1 MVQEVADDK
10 MAEGYRTT
18 KEKKTRQR
26 HQRLGV
32 GQSSHANWTFGRNT

>member
-10 MAEGYRTT
+10 MAEGNGTT
-18 KEKKTRQR
+18 KEKKTRQVKER

-32 GQSSHANWTFGRNT
+32 GQSIHAN

>member
-18 KEKKTRQR
+18 KETKTRQVKEKTPKIGSR
-26 HQRLGV
+26 
-32 GQSSHANWTFGRNT
+32 TK